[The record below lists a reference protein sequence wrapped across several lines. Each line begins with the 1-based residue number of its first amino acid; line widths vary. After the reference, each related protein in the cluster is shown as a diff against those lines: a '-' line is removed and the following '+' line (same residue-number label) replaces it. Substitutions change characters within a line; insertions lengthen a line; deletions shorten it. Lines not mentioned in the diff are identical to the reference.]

1 MTPGYNNGL
10 TMTAVI
16 EDGAEGAS
24 VWALCELQYGR
35 THFVTPLYSRWCHVN
50 SIQVESANQIVRA
63 LVSLY
68 GHYRPVSIKSAAEKL
83 EYRNAVSVR
92 NGTVSLNGAELK

>member
-35 THFVTPLYSRWCHVN
+35 THFVTPLYSR
-50 SIQVESANQIVRA
+50 
-63 LVSLY
+63 
-68 GHYRPVSIKSAAEKL
+68 
-83 EYRNAVSVR
+83 
-92 NGTVSLNGAELK
+92 